1 MDPLAEPTVFLTVDE
16 ENAGG
21 RLDVFLADRIRECSR
36 TFLQRMIREGNVS
49 LNSAPAKPSAALKPG
64 DKITVV
70 VVEEEP
76 EDLMPSAEP
85 IPLDVIWEDADLMV
99 VNKPPGMASHPSFGH
114 TSGTLVN
121 AVLHHARQLSDC
133 GGPIRPGIVHRLDL
147 DTSGVIIVARTN
159 RAHRRLQAQFRA
171 REVHKEYRAIAHG
184 RPEPRSGTISAGIA
198 RHSRDHKRMRTS
210 REGKEASTDYKTLE
224 RFKRFSYMALR
235 PHSGRT
241 HQIRVHL
248 RSRGHPILCD
258 GLYGREVQAD
268 RSYLLSGRREPGE
281 EPLISRQALHAARIS
296 FRHPSTNQIVGY
308 EAPIP
313 PDMQRALD
321 VLAAGG

>member
-1 MDPLAEPTVFLTVDE
+1 MDPLAEPTVFLSVGE
-16 ENAGG
+16 EDAGG

-36 TFLQRMIREGNVS
+36 TYLQRMIREGNVS
-49 LNSAPAKPSAALKPG
+49 VNGAPAKPSAALKPG
-64 DKITVV
+64 DEITAI

-76 EDLMPSAEP
+76 EDLTPSAEP
-85 IPLDVIWEDADLMV
+85 IPLDVIWEDADIIV

-121 AVLHHARQLSDC
+121 AVLHHAQQLSDC
-133 GGPIRPGIVHRLDL
+133 GGLIRPGIVHRLDL

-159 RAHRRLQAQFRA
+159 RAHRRLQGQFRA

-198 RHSRDHKRMRTS
+198 RHSRDRKRMRTS
-210 REGKEASTDYKTLE
+210 RDGKEASTDYKTLE
-224 RFKRFSYMALR
+224 RFKRFSYIALR

-258 GLYGREVQAD
+258 GLYGREVEAD
-268 RSYLLSGRREPGE
+268 RSYLVTGRREAGS
-281 EPLISRQALHAARIS
+281 EPVISRQALHAARIS
-296 FRHPSTNQIVGY
+296 FRHPSTNQVVGY

-313 PDMQRALD
+313 ADMQRALD
-321 VLAAGG
+321 ALVAGG